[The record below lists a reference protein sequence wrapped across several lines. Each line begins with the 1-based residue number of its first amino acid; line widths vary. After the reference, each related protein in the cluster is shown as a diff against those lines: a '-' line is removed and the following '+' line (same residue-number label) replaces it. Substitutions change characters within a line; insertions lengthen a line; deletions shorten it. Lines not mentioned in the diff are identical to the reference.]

1 MSNVS
6 DMFPAGGGNN
16 TIDMV
21 ASGALSNG
29 DKVILQ
35 SDGTVKVVT
44 ETTTSFSE
52 GFGSANLFNSSSG
65 ETRESATCF
74 DSNSNKVVIAY
85 WDQGYSYG
93 GKVIVGTVSGTSI
106 SFGSV
111 VSLSPYVFGGTMS
124 AVFDSNSNKVV
135 IAFRG
140 SGGYGTAIV
149 GTVSGTSISFG
160 SGVVFNSGNT
170 QSTAS
175 CFDSNSNKVV
185 IAYQD
190 HGNSGRC
197 TAIVGTV
204 SGTSIS
210 FGSEVTFN
218 SGNTYNNTQAIAST
232 FDSNSNKVVITYV
245 DGTASHYGKSVV
257 GTVSGTSISF
267 GTWVLLNSGSTWRIS
282 STFDS
287 NSNKVVIAYVD
298 ASNSSYGEAIV
309 GTVSGTSISFGSVV
323 VFNSQQ
329 TQHNSVTFDSLFNKI
344 VIAYKETPLNTIGTA
359 IVGTVSGTSISFGSE
374 IVFSNTSA
382 PAETA
387 WPSAV
392 FDSNSNKVVISYH
405 INEHPSY
412 YTKGIVFQNAG
423 IEITTNL
430 TSTNLLGIAQ
440 ATVADT
446 ETLKVE
452 TLGGLSTNLSGL
464 TIGSKYYVQ
473 DDGTTTTSSSGQFL
487 GRAVTTTTI
496 NMKDF
501 I

>member
-1 MSNVS
+1 
-6 DMFPAGGGNN
+6 MFPAGGGNN

-267 GTWVLLNSGSTWRIS
+267 GTWVLLNSGTTWRIS

-287 NSNKVVIAYVD
+287 NSNKVVIAYV
-298 ASNSSYGEAIV
+298 ASVPSGGRGEAIV

-430 TSTNLLGIAQ
+430 TSTNFIGTSEGAF
-440 ATVADT
+440 ADT
-446 ETLKVE
+446 ATSTVMLR
-452 TLGGLSTNLSGL
+452 GGITTTQSGL

-473 DDGTTTTSSSGQFL
+473 TDGTLSTTPDSPSVVAGQSIS
-487 GRAVTTTTI
+487 ATTLLIAGET
-496 NMKDF
+496 
-501 I
+501 